1 MHALNYLRKATAD
14 LKSRFIP
21 GLRSLGFHH
30 DADACESVIDCANQA
45 VKFVLPDGGRILNDE
60 LKGLPEI
67 LRLPYPNVII
77 EYASNENGGGGL
89 VERELGKVNTTP
101 APKRIAVAKEV
112 DGGIEIY
119 SIVMAKINS
128 VDCWSMIPFACRIG
142 KIDNQKTKD
151 LPLKN
156 ITNKKNSDIG
166 VVVSDIGVVFKP
178 TGNAGISQ
186 FGSEWE
192 RYAYCDLYDEMMAV
206 LELIE
211 ALSCKNID
219 YEPMEVRKINRGAK
233 NRGAIPFDEYRA
245 LVLRESRN
253 EKTNNIERGNRSP
266 RQHLR
271 RGHIRRLQSGDKV
284 WVNSTIVNAG
294 ADGKIISFY
303 DTRKIASN
311 VKHVK

>member
-21 GLRSLGFHH
+21 GLRLFGFHY

-67 LRLPYPNVII
+67 LRLPYPNVVI
-77 EYASNENGGGGL
+77 EYTSNENGGGGL
-89 VERELGKVNTTP
+89 VEKEFGKGKTTP

-112 DGGIEIY
+112 NGWIEIY
-119 SIVMAKINS
+119 SIVMAKIPAG
-128 VDCWSMIPFACRIG
+128 DCWSMIPFACRVM
-142 KIDNQKTKD
+142 KSDDQRTKTS
-151 LPLKN
+151 PLKN
-156 ITNKKNSDIG
+156 ITNGKDLDIG
-166 VVVSDIGVVFKP
+166 VVLKP
-178 TGNAGISQ
+178 TGSAGISQ

-192 RYAYCDLYDEMMAV
+192 RYAYCDLHDEIMAV

-219 YEPMEVRKINRGAK
+219 HEPMEVRKINRGAK
-233 NRGAIPFDEYRA
+233 NRGAIPFDEYRV

-253 EKTNNIERGNRSP
+253 EKTNNIERGHRSP
-266 RQHLR
+266 REHLR

-311 VKHVK
+311 VKYVNKYQRDNV